1 LQKLQGS
8 GRRHIH
14 FSHLLLIAGC
24 EPLPS
29 AVRLRD
35 SHFVVGFPRTLIRP
49 SHSCRDWSSGEERW
63 SILRHGANKT
73 GWKSIF
79 DLRWRHNSRN
89 NAEIAS
95 LNFEM
100 NETVRHN
107 HICAYL
113 LFGFCKPLRRG
124 RCPLTILRP
133 LVVFPGGPGL
143 PADYKKIWSWQRNVR
158 SDHKQAFALQNGMP
172 SLPAKADMC
181 GAIWG
186 CPLWAKS
193 GHILFDYF
201 VGAPD

>member
-1 LQKLQGS
+1 LQKLQGF

-35 SHFVVGFPRTLIRP
+35 SHFVVGFPRTLIKP
-49 SHSCRDWSSGEERW
+49 SHSFRDWSSGKRRW

-100 NETVRHN
+100 NGTARHN

-113 LFGFCKPLRRG
+113 LFGFCKTIAARPVSAHNFTALGRFPRRP
-124 RCPLTILRP
+124 RASSRLQENLK
-133 LVVFPGGPGL
+133 L
-143 PADYKKIWSWQRNVR
+143 QRNVR
-158 SDHKQAFALQNGMP
+158 FGS
-172 SLPAKADMC
+172 
-181 GAIWG
+181 
-186 CPLWAKS
+186 
-193 GHILFDYF
+193 
-201 VGAPD
+201 